1 MRVAF
6 IPSTF
11 LPYIGGA
18 EIQTHNLANKLVE
31 NGLNIDVLLLDKVS
45 IKNSKYKII
54 KLNKALMSF
63 VFIFKY
69 YFSLN
74 FGFLLRIYFRKLI
87 KEKNYNVWHFHSV
100 NYKTLIYI
108 NELKKLNQ
116 KIVVTLQGADIQIDS
131 EIKYGYRLD
140 KKYDDYLKISFQ
152 NVDQFHAIS
161 SSIISDL
168 QKLKIDSKKIYKI
181 PNCTHINKIE
191 KFKNFNKENK
201 LILLTIGRYAVKKKG
216 FDLIENVASHL
227 KKIVNFKWI
236 IIGRDTQNLLSNNFV
251 KNNLDNFE
259 IIEQIENFDEVYFPH
274 SKLINYYK
282 MSNVYVNLARIE
294 GCPIVVLDALAS
306 RIPIITFDTKGG
318 DELVIDGINGFI
330 IKDFNYELFAKKI
343 SYFKEFKIDSNNE
356 RLLKHLR
363 KYDLEE
369 NTKKIIKLYEMI

>member
-181 PNCTHINKIE
+181 PNFNHINKI
-191 KFKNFNKENK
+191 
-201 LILLTIGRYAVKKKG
+201 
-216 FDLIENVASHL
+216 
-227 KKIVNFKWI
+227 
-236 IIGRDTQNLLSNNFV
+236 
-251 KNNLDNFE
+251 
-259 IIEQIENFDEVYFPH
+259 
-274 SKLINYYK
+274 
-282 MSNVYVNLARIE
+282 
-294 GCPIVVLDALAS
+294 
-306 RIPIITFDTKGG
+306 
-318 DELVIDGINGFI
+318 
-330 IKDFNYELFAKKI
+330 
-343 SYFKEFKIDSNNE
+343 
-356 RLLKHLR
+356 
-363 KYDLEE
+363 
-369 NTKKIIKLYEMI
+369 